1 MYSLI
6 KKVVC
11 CPGVSGNEKQIA
23 ALLEK
28 EVAPFVDETYTDA
41 LGNLIAIKYGNLPD
55 GERKKLLY
63 CAHMDEIGFI
73 VTYIEDSGFIRFAP
87 IGGINFVA
95 AAFTHVVFAN
105 GEKGILVPEAG
116 TQASALA
123 ADKCVVDIGATSAK
137 EAARK
142 VKIGDCFSL
151 AHNLSK
157 LGANRAVGRP
167 IDDRIGCAI
176 MIETA
181 KTLSEN
187 CPHDMYYVFSVQEEV
202 GCRGARP
209 AGFSIAPDVAL
220 AFDVTGTGDAQGSK
234 PMAVKLGGGAAIKIK
249 DASVICN
256 EGVVKKLTEL
266 AKANNIKHQKEILLY
281 GGTDTSAM
289 QLAGSG
295 AAAGALSIPSRYIHS
310 GVEVCDLDDVQCCID
325 LAVAFICDD
334 LQGI

>member
-28 EVAPFVDETYTDA
+28 EVAPYVDETYTDA

-55 GERKKLLY
+55 GECKKLLY

-73 VTYIEDSGFIRFAP
+73 VTYIEDNGFIRFAP

-95 AAFTHVVFAN
+95 AAFSHVVFAN

-116 TQASALA
+116 VKAAELA

-137 EAARK
+137 EASRK

-181 KTLSEN
+181 KKLAEN

-209 AGFSIAPDVAL
+209 AGFAIAPDIAL

-249 DASVICN
+249 DGSVICSG
-256 EGVVKKLTEL
+256 EVVSKLQKL
-266 AKANNIKHQKEILLY
+266 AKEQKITAQNEILLY
-281 GGTDTSAM
+281 GGTDTSVL
-289 QLAGSG
+289 Q
-295 AAAGALSIPSRYIHS
+295 AAGVGAYAGCISIPSRYIHS
-310 GVEVCDLDDVQCCID
+310 GVEMID
-325 LAVAFICDD
+325 LRDVNACTDLATAFALDPT
-334 LQGI
+334 L

>member
-23 ALLEK
+23 ALLQK

-63 CAHMDEIGFI
+63 CGHMDEIGFI
-73 VTYIEDSGFIRFAP
+73 VTYIEENGFIRFAP

-95 AAFTHVVFAN
+95 AFSHVVFAN

-123 ADKCVVDIGATSAK
+123 ADKCVVDIGASSAK

-157 LGANRAVGRP
+157 LGSNRAVGRP

-181 KTLSEN
+181 KRLADN

-209 AGFSIAPDVAL
+209 AGFSIAPDIAI

-249 DASVICN
+249 DGSVICSG
-256 EGVVKKLTEL
+256 EVVAKLQKLATEN
-266 AKANNIKHQKEILLY
+266 KITSQNEILLY
-281 GGTDTSAM
+281 GGTDTSVL
-289 QLAGSG
+289 Q
-295 AAAGALSIPSRYIHS
+295 AAGIGAYAGCISIPSRYIHS
-310 GVEVCDLDDVQCCID
+310 GVEMID
-325 LAVAFICDD
+325 LRDVDACTDLATAFALDPT
-334 LQGI
+334 L

>member
-63 CAHMDEIGFI
+63 CGHMDEIGFI
-73 VTYIEDSGFIRFAP
+73 VTYIEDNGFIRFAP

-95 AAFTHVVFAN
+95 AAFSHVVFAN
-105 GEKGILVPEAG
+105 GEKGILVPEVGAK
-116 TQASALA
+116 ASEYT
-123 ADKCVVDIGATSAK
+123 ADKFVVDIGATSAK

-157 LGANRAVGRP
+157 LGSNRAVGRP

-176 MIETA
+176 MIEVA
-181 KTLSEN
+181 KKLADN

-209 AGFSIAPDVAL
+209 AGFSIAPDIAL
-220 AFDVTGTGDAQGSK
+220 AFDVTGTGDSQGAK

-249 DASVICN
+249 DGSVICSG
-256 EGVVKKLTEL
+256 EVVSKLQKL
-266 AKANNIKHQKEILLY
+266 AKENKITAQNEILLY
-281 GGTDTSAM
+281 GGTDTSVL
-289 QLAGSG
+289 Q
-295 AAAGALSIPSRYIHS
+295 AAGIGAYAGCISIPSRYIHS
-310 GVEVCDLDDVQCCID
+310 GVEMID
-325 LAVAFICDD
+325 LRDVDSCTALATAFALDPT
-334 LQGI
+334 L

>member
-73 VTYIEDSGFIRFAP
+73 VTFIEENGFIRFAP

-95 AAFTHVVFAN
+95 AAFSHVVFAN
-105 GEKGILVPEAG
+105 GEKGVLVPEAG

-123 ADKCVVDIGATSAK
+123 ADKCVVDIGASSAK

-157 LGANRAVGRP
+157 LGSNRAVGRP
-167 IDDRIGCAI
+167 IDDRIGCAV

-181 KTLSEN
+181 KRLKDN
-187 CPHDMYYVFSVQEEV
+187 CPHDIYYVFSVQEEV

-209 AGFSIAPDVAL
+209 AGFSIAPDIAL

-249 DASVICN
+249 DGSVICSG
-256 EGVVKKLTEL
+256 EVVSKLQKL
-266 AKANNIKHQKEILLY
+266 AKENKITAQNEILLY
-281 GGTDTSAM
+281 GGTDTSVL
-289 QLAGSG
+289 Q
-295 AAAGALSIPSRYIHS
+295 AAGIGAYAGCISIPSRYIHS
-310 GVEVCDLDDVQCCID
+310 GTEMID
-325 LAVAFICDD
+325 LRDVDACTALATAFALDPT
-334 LQGI
+334 L

>member
-28 EVAPFVDETYTDA
+28 EVAPYVDETYTDA
-41 LGNLIAIKYGNLPD
+41 LGNLIAIKYGNLEG

-73 VTYIEDSGFIRFAP
+73 VTFIEENGFIRFAP

-95 AAFTHVVFAN
+95 AAFSHVVFAN

-116 TQASALA
+116 TKGDAIT

-137 EAARK
+137 EASRK

-181 KTLSEN
+181 KALAGN

-209 AGFSIAPDVAL
+209 AGFSIAPDIAI

-249 DASVICN
+249 DGSVICSG
-256 EGVVKKLTEL
+256 EVVSKLQKLSKEKKIT
-266 AKANNIKHQKEILLY
+266 AQNEILLY
-281 GGTDTSAM
+281 GGTDTSVL
-289 QLAGSG
+289 QGAGVG
-295 AAAGALSIPSRYIHS
+295 AYAGCISIPSRYIHS
-310 GVEVCDLDDVQCCID
+310 GVEMIDLRDVQACTE
-325 LAVAFICDD
+325 LATAFALDPT
-334 LQGI
+334 L

>member
-28 EVAPFVDETYTDA
+28 EVAPYVDETYTDA
-41 LGNLIAIKYGNLPD
+41 LGNLIAIKYGSLPD

-73 VTYIEDSGFIRFAP
+73 VTFIEENGFIRFAP

-95 AAFTHVVFAN
+95 AAFSHVVFAN

-116 TQASALA
+116 TKGDAIT

-137 EAARK
+137 EASRK

-181 KTLSEN
+181 KALAGN

-209 AGFSIAPDVAL
+209 AGFSIAPDIAI

-249 DASVICN
+249 DGSVICSG
-256 EGVVKKLTEL
+256 EVVSKLQKLSKEKKIT
-266 AKANNIKHQKEILLY
+266 AQNEILLY
-281 GGTDTSAM
+281 GGTDTSVL
-289 QLAGSG
+289 QGAGVG
-295 AAAGALSIPSRYIHS
+295 AYAGCISIPSRYIHS
-310 GVEVCDLDDVQCCID
+310 GVEMID
-325 LAVAFICDD
+325 LRDVKACTELATAFALDPT
-334 LQGI
+334 L

>member
-28 EVAPFVDETYTDA
+28 EVAPYVDETYTDA

-73 VTYIEDSGFIRFAP
+73 VTYIEDNGYLRLAP

-95 AAFTHVVFAN
+95 AAFSHVVFAN

-116 TQASALA
+116 TKGDSLT
-123 ADKCVVDIGATSAK
+123 ADKFVVDIGASSAK
-137 EAARK
+137 EASRR

-167 IDDRIGCAI
+167 IDDRIGCAV

-181 KTLSEN
+181 KKLAEN

-209 AGFSIAPDVAL
+209 AGFSIAPDIAL
-220 AFDVTGTGDAQGSK
+220 AFDVTGTGDSAGSK

-249 DASVICN
+249 DGSVICSG
-256 EGVVKKLTEL
+256 EVVSKLQKL
-266 AKANNIKHQKEILLY
+266 AKDNKIASQNEILLY
-281 GGTDTSAM
+281 GGTDTSVL
-289 QLAGSG
+289 QGAGVG
-295 AAAGALSIPSRYIHS
+295 AYAGCISIPSRYIHS
-310 GVEVCDLDDVQCCID
+310 GVEMID
-325 LAVAFICDD
+325 LRDVNACVD
-334 LQGI
+334 LATEFALDPAL

>member
-41 LGNLIAIKYGNLPD
+41 LGNLIAIKYGNLPE

-73 VTYIEDSGFIRFAP
+73 VTFIEENGFIRFAP

-95 AAFTHVVFAN
+95 AAFSHVVFAN
-105 GEKGILVPEAG
+105 GEKGILVPEVGAK
-116 TQASALA
+116 ASEYT
-123 ADKCVVDIGATSAK
+123 ADKFVVDIGATSAK

-176 MIETA
+176 MIEVA
-181 KTLSEN
+181 KKLADN

-209 AGFSIAPDVAL
+209 AGFSIAPDIAL
-220 AFDVTGTGDAQGSK
+220 AFDVTGTGDSQGAK

-249 DASVICN
+249 DGSVICSG
-256 EGVVKKLTEL
+256 EVVSKLQKL
-266 AKANNIKHQKEILLY
+266 AKENKITAQNEILLY
-281 GGTDTSAM
+281 GGTDTSVL
-289 QLAGSG
+289 Q
-295 AAAGALSIPSRYIHS
+295 AAGIGAYAGCISIPSRYIHS
-310 GVEVCDLDDVQCCID
+310 GVEMID
-325 LAVAFICDD
+325 LRDVDSCTALATAFALDPT
-334 LQGI
+334 L

>member
-28 EVAPFVDETYTDA
+28 EVAPYVDETYTDA

-55 GERKKLLY
+55 GERMKLLY
-63 CAHMDEIGFI
+63 CGHMDEIGFI
-73 VTYIEDSGFIRFAP
+73 VTYIEENGFIRFAP

-95 AAFTHVVFAN
+95 AAFSHVVFAN

-123 ADKCVVDIGATSAK
+123 ADKCVVDIGASSAK

-157 LGANRAVGRP
+157 LGSNRAVGRP

-181 KTLSEN
+181 KRLADN

-249 DASVICN
+249 DGSVICSG
-256 EGVVKKLTEL
+256 EVVAKLQKL
-266 AKANNIKHQKEILLY
+266 AKENKITAQNEILLY
-281 GGTDTSAM
+281 GGTDTSVL
-289 QLAGSG
+289 Q
-295 AAAGALSIPSRYIHS
+295 AAGVGAYAGCISIPSRYIHS
-310 GVEVCDLDDVQCCID
+310 GVEMID
-325 LAVAFICDD
+325 LRDVKACTDLSIAFALDPE
-334 LQGI
+334 L

>member
-28 EVAPFVDETYTDA
+28 EVAPYVDETYTDA

-73 VTYIEDSGFIRFAP
+73 VTYIEDNGFIRFAP

-95 AAFTHVVFAN
+95 AAFSHVVFAN
-105 GEKGILVPEAG
+105 GEKGILVPESG
-116 TQASALA
+116 VKASDLA

-176 MIETA
+176 MIEVA
-181 KTLSEN
+181 KKLADN

-209 AGFSIAPDVAL
+209 AGFSIAPDIAL

-249 DASVICN
+249 DGSVICSG
-256 EGVVKKLTEL
+256 EVVSKLQKL
-266 AKANNIKHQKEILLY
+266 AKDGKITAQNEILLY
-281 GGTDTSAM
+281 GGTDTSVL
-289 QLAGSG
+289 Q
-295 AAAGALSIPSRYIHS
+295 AAGVGAYAGCISIPSRYIHS
-310 GVEVCDLDDVQCCID
+310 GVEMID
-325 LAVAFICDD
+325 LRDVTACTDLATAFALDPT
-334 LQGI
+334 L

>member
-73 VTYIEDSGFIRFAP
+73 VTFIEENGFIRFAP

-95 AAFTHVVFAN
+95 AAFSHVVFAN
-105 GEKGILVPEAG
+105 GEKGILVPEVGAK
-116 TQASALA
+116 ASEYT
-123 ADKCVVDIGATSAK
+123 ADKFVVDIGASSAK

-176 MIETA
+176 MIEVA
-181 KTLSEN
+181 KKLADN

-209 AGFSIAPDVAL
+209 AGFSIAPDIAL
-220 AFDVTGTGDAQGSK
+220 AFDVTGTGDSQGAK

-249 DASVICN
+249 DGSVICSG
-256 EGVVKKLTEL
+256 EVVSKLQKL
-266 AKANNIKHQKEILLY
+266 AKENKITAQNEILLY
-281 GGTDTSAM
+281 GGTDTSVL
-289 QLAGSG
+289 Q
-295 AAAGALSIPSRYIHS
+295 AAGIGAYAGCISIPSRYIHS
-310 GVEVCDLDDVQCCID
+310 GVEMID
-325 LAVAFICDD
+325 LRDVDSCTALATAFALDPT
-334 LQGI
+334 L

>member
-28 EVAPFVDETYTDA
+28 EVAPYVDETYTDP

-73 VTYIEDSGFIRFAP
+73 VTYIEENGFIRFAP

-95 AAFTHVVFAN
+95 AAFSHVVFAN
-105 GEKGILVPEAG
+105 GEKGILVPESG
-116 TQASALA
+116 VQASALA

-157 LGANRAVGRP
+157 LGSNRAVGRP

-176 MIETA
+176 MIEAA
-181 KTLSEN
+181 KKLAEN
-187 CPHDMYYVFSVQEEV
+187 CPHDIYYVFSVQEEV

-209 AGFSIAPDVAL
+209 AGFSIAPDIAL

-249 DASVICN
+249 DGSVICSG
-256 EGVVKKLTEL
+256 EVVAKLQKL
-266 AKANNIKHQKEILLY
+266 AKENKITAQNEILLY
-281 GGTDTSAM
+281 GGTDTSVL
-289 QLAGSG
+289 Q
-295 AAAGALSIPSRYIHS
+295 AAGIGAYAGCISIPSRYIHS
-310 GVEVCDLDDVQCCID
+310 GVEMID
-325 LAVAFICDD
+325 LRDVDACTDLAIAFALDPA
-334 LQGI
+334 L

>member
-41 LGNLIAIKYGNLPD
+41 LGNLIAIKYGNLTD

-73 VTYIEDSGFIRFAP
+73 VTYIEDNGFIRFAP

-116 TQASALA
+116 VKASDLA

-137 EAARK
+137 EASRK

-181 KTLSEN
+181 KSLAEN

-209 AGFSIAPDVAL
+209 AGFSIAPDIAL

-249 DASVICN
+249 DGSVICSG
-256 EGVVKKLTEL
+256 EVVSKLQKL
-266 AKANNIKHQKEILLY
+266 AKEQKITAQNEILLY
-281 GGTDTSAM
+281 GGTDTSVL
-289 QLAGSG
+289 Q
-295 AAAGALSIPSRYIHS
+295 AAGIGAYAGCISIPSRYILS
-310 GVEVCDLDDVQCCID
+310 GVEMID
-325 LAVAFICDD
+325 LRDVTACTDLALAFAIDP
-334 LQGI
+334 II

>member
-73 VTYIEDSGFIRFAP
+73 VTYIEENGFIRFAP

-105 GEKGILVPEAG
+105 GEKGILVPESG
-116 TQASALA
+116 VKASDLA

-137 EAARK
+137 EASRK

-176 MIETA
+176 MIEVA
-181 KTLSEN
+181 KKLADN

-209 AGFSIAPDVAL
+209 AGFSIAPDIAL
-220 AFDVTGTGDAQGSK
+220 AFDVTGTGDTQGSK

-249 DASVICN
+249 DGSVICSG
-256 EGVVKKLTEL
+256 EVVSKLQKL
-266 AKANNIKHQKEILLY
+266 AKEQKITAQNEILLY
-281 GGTDTSAM
+281 GGTDTSVL
-289 QLAGSG
+289 Q
-295 AAAGALSIPSRYIHS
+295 AAGIGAYAGCISIPSRYIHS
-310 GVEVCDLDDVQCCID
+310 GVEMID
-325 LAVAFICDD
+325 LRDVTACTDLALAFAIDPI
-334 LQGI
+334 L

>member
-28 EVAPFVDETYTDA
+28 EVAPYVDETYTDA

-73 VTYIEDSGFIRFAP
+73 VTYIEDNGFIRFAP

-95 AAFTHVVFAN
+95 AAFSHVVFAN
-105 GEKGILVPEAG
+105 GEKGILVPESG
-116 TQASALA
+116 VKASDLA

-181 KTLSEN
+181 KKLAEN

-209 AGFSIAPDVAL
+209 AGFSIAPDIAL

-249 DASVICN
+249 DGSVICSG
-256 EGVVKKLTEL
+256 EVVSKLQKL
-266 AKANNIKHQKEILLY
+266 AKEQKITAQNEILLY
-281 GGTDTSAM
+281 GGTDTSVL
-289 QLAGSG
+289 Q
-295 AAAGALSIPSRYIHS
+295 AAGVGAYAGCISIPSRYIHS
-310 GVEVCDLDDVQCCID
+310 GVEMID
-325 LAVAFICDD
+325 LRDVTACTDLATAFALDPTI
-334 LQGI
+334 

>member
-11 CPGVSGNEKQIA
+11 CSGVSGNEKKIA
-23 ALLEK
+23 ALIEN
-28 EVAPFVDETYTDA
+28 EIASYVDESYTDA

-73 VTYIEDSGFIRFAP
+73 VTYIEENGFIRFAP

-95 AAFTHVVFAN
+95 AAFSHVVFAN

-116 TQASALA
+116 TKASDLA

-137 EAARK
+137 EASRR

-157 LGANRAVGRP
+157 LGANRVVGRP

-181 KTLSEN
+181 KALASD
-187 CPHDMYYVFSVQEEV
+187 CPHDVYYVFSVQEEV

-209 AGFSIAPDVAL
+209 AGFAVAPDVAI
-220 AFDVTGTGDAQGSK
+220 AFDVTGTGDSAGSK
-234 PMAVKLGGGAAIKIK
+234 PMAVKLGGGAAVKIK
-249 DASVICN
+249 DGSVICSG
-256 EGVVKKLTEL
+256 EVVSKLQKL
-266 AKANNIKHQKEILLY
+266 AKDNSITYQNEILLY
-281 GGTDTSAM
+281 GGTDTSVL
-289 QLAGSG
+289 Q
-295 AAAGALSIPSRYIHS
+295 AAGPGAYAGCISIPSRYIHS
-310 GVEVCDLDDVQCCID
+310 GVEMIDMRDVKACVALASAFALDPA
-325 LAVAFICDD
+325 L
-334 LQGI
+334 

>member
-23 ALLEK
+23 ALLER
-28 EVAPFVDETYTDA
+28 EVAPYVDETYTDA

-73 VTYIEDSGFIRFAP
+73 VTYIEENGFIRFAP

-95 AAFTHVVFAN
+95 AAFSHVVFAN

-116 TQASALA
+116 VKGDSIT
-123 ADKCVVDIGATSAK
+123 ADKCVVDIGASSAK

-181 KTLSEN
+181 KALAEN

-209 AGFSIAPDVAL
+209 AGFSIAPDIAL

-249 DASVICN
+249 DGSVICSG
-256 EGVVKKLTEL
+256 EVVAKLQKL
-266 AKANNIKHQKEILLY
+266 AKDNKITAQNEILLY
-281 GGTDTSAM
+281 GGTDTSVL
-289 QLAGSG
+289 QGAGVG
-295 AAAGALSIPSRYIHS
+295 AYAGCISIPSRYIHS
-310 GVEVCDLDDVQCCID
+310 GVEMID
-325 LAVAFICDD
+325 LRDVTACTELATAFALDPT
-334 LQGI
+334 L

>member
-1 MYSLI
+1 
-6 KKVVC
+6 
-11 CPGVSGNEKQIA
+11 
-23 ALLEK
+23 
-28 EVAPFVDETYTDA
+28 
-41 LGNLIAIKYGNLPD
+41 
-55 GERKKLLY
+55 
-63 CAHMDEIGFI
+63 MDEIGFI
-73 VTYIEDSGFIRFAP
+73 VTYIEDNGFIRFAP

-95 AAFTHVVFAN
+95 AAFSHVVFAN
-105 GEKGILVPEAG
+105 GEKGILVPESG
-116 TQASALA
+116 VKASDLA

-181 KTLSEN
+181 KKLAEN

-209 AGFSIAPDVAL
+209 AGFSIAPDIAL

-249 DASVICN
+249 DGSVICSG
-256 EGVVKKLTEL
+256 EVVAKLQKL
-266 AKANNIKHQKEILLY
+266 AKENKITSQNEILLY
-281 GGTDTSAM
+281 GGTDTSVL
-289 QLAGSG
+289 Q
-295 AAAGALSIPSRYIHS
+295 AAGIGAYAGCISIPSRYIHS
-310 GVEVCDLDDVQCCID
+310 GVEMID
-325 LAVAFICDD
+325 LRDVDACTDLATAFALDPT
-334 LQGI
+334 L

>member
-23 ALLEK
+23 ALLER
-28 EVAPFVDETYTDA
+28 EVAPYVDETYTDA

-55 GERKKLLY
+55 SERKKLLY

-73 VTYIEDSGFIRFAP
+73 VTYIEENGFIRFAP

-95 AAFTHVVFAN
+95 AAFSHVVFAN

-116 TQASALA
+116 TKASDLA

-137 EAARK
+137 EASRK

-181 KTLSEN
+181 KALAEN
-187 CPHDMYYVFSVQEEV
+187 CPHDIYYVFSVQEEV

-209 AGFSIAPDVAL
+209 AGFSIAPDIAI

-249 DASVICN
+249 DGSVICSG
-256 EGVVKKLTEL
+256 EVVSKLQKL
-266 AKANNIKHQKEILLY
+266 AKEKKITSQNEILLY
-281 GGTDTSAM
+281 GGTDTSVL
-289 QLAGSG
+289 QGAGVG
-295 AAAGALSIPSRYIHS
+295 AYAGCISIPSRYIHS
-310 GVEVCDLDDVQCCID
+310 GVEMID
-325 LAVAFICDD
+325 LRDVKACTELATEFALDPT
-334 LQGI
+334 L

>member
-55 GERKKLLY
+55 GERTKLLY

-73 VTYIEDSGFIRFAP
+73 VTFIEENGFIRFAP

-95 AAFTHVVFAN
+95 AAFSHVVFAN
-105 GEKGILVPEAG
+105 GEKGILVPEVGAK
-116 TQASALA
+116 ASEYT
-123 ADKCVVDIGATSAK
+123 ADKFVVDIGASSAK

-176 MIETA
+176 MIEVA
-181 KTLSEN
+181 KKLADN

-209 AGFSIAPDVAL
+209 AGFSIAPDIAL
-220 AFDVTGTGDAQGSK
+220 AFDVTGTGDSQGAK

-249 DASVICN
+249 DGSVICSG
-256 EGVVKKLTEL
+256 EVVSKLQKL
-266 AKANNIKHQKEILLY
+266 AKENKITAQNEILLY
-281 GGTDTSAM
+281 GGTDTSVL
-289 QLAGSG
+289 Q
-295 AAAGALSIPSRYIHS
+295 AAGIGAYAGCISIPSRYIHS
-310 GVEVCDLDDVQCCID
+310 GVEMID
-325 LAVAFICDD
+325 LRDVDSCTALATAFALDPT
-334 LQGI
+334 L

>member
-41 LGNLIAIKYGNLPD
+41 LGNLIAIKYGNLPE

-73 VTYIEDSGFIRFAP
+73 VTFIEENGFIRFAP

-95 AAFTHVVFAN
+95 AAFSHVVFAN
-105 GEKGILVPEAG
+105 GEKGILVPEVGAK
-116 TQASALA
+116 ASEYT
-123 ADKCVVDIGATSAK
+123 ADKFVVDIGATSAK

-181 KTLSEN
+181 KKLADN

-209 AGFSIAPDVAL
+209 AGFSIAPDIAL
-220 AFDVTGTGDAQGSK
+220 AFDVTGTGDSQGAK

-249 DASVICN
+249 DGSVICSG
-256 EGVVKKLTEL
+256 EVVSKLQKL
-266 AKANNIKHQKEILLY
+266 AKENKITAQNEILLY
-281 GGTDTSAM
+281 GGTDTSVL
-289 QLAGSG
+289 Q
-295 AAAGALSIPSRYIHS
+295 AAGIGAYAGCISIPSRYIHS
-310 GVEVCDLDDVQCCID
+310 GVEMID
-325 LAVAFICDD
+325 LRDVTACTALATAFALDPT
-334 LQGI
+334 L

>member
-23 ALLEK
+23 ALLQK

-63 CAHMDEIGFI
+63 CGHMDEIGFI
-73 VTYIEDSGFIRFAP
+73 VTYIEENGFIRFAP

-95 AAFTHVVFAN
+95 AAFSHVVFAN

-123 ADKCVVDIGATSAK
+123 ADKCVVDIGASSAK

-157 LGANRAVGRP
+157 LGSNRAVGRP

-181 KTLSEN
+181 KRLADN

-209 AGFSIAPDVAL
+209 AGFSIAPDIAI

-249 DASVICN
+249 DGSVICSG
-256 EGVVKKLTEL
+256 EVVAKLQKLATEN
-266 AKANNIKHQKEILLY
+266 KITSQNEILLY
-281 GGTDTSAM
+281 GGTDTSVL
-289 QLAGSG
+289 Q
-295 AAAGALSIPSRYIHS
+295 AAGIGAYAGCISIPSRYIHS
-310 GVEVCDLDDVQCCID
+310 GVEMID
-325 LAVAFICDD
+325 LRDVDACTDLATAFALDPT
-334 LQGI
+334 L

>member
-41 LGNLIAIKYGNLPD
+41 LGNLIAIKYGNLPE

-73 VTYIEDSGFIRFAP
+73 VTFIEENGFIRFAP

-95 AAFTHVVFAN
+95 AAFSHVVFAN
-105 GEKGILVPEAG
+105 GEKGILVPEVGAK
-116 TQASALA
+116 ASEYT
-123 ADKCVVDIGATSAK
+123 ADKFVVDIGATSAK

-157 LGANRAVGRP
+157 LGSNRAVGRP

-176 MIETA
+176 MIEVA
-181 KTLSEN
+181 KKLADN

-209 AGFSIAPDVAL
+209 AGFSIAPDIAL
-220 AFDVTGTGDAQGSK
+220 AFDVTGTGDSQGAK

-249 DASVICN
+249 DGSVICSG
-256 EGVVKKLTEL
+256 EVVSKLQKL
-266 AKANNIKHQKEILLY
+266 AKENKITAQNEILLY
-281 GGTDTSAM
+281 GGTDTSVL
-289 QLAGSG
+289 Q
-295 AAAGALSIPSRYIHS
+295 AAGIGVYAGCISIPSRYIHS
-310 GVEVCDLDDVQCCID
+310 GVEMID
-325 LAVAFICDD
+325 LRDVDSCTALAAAFALDPT
-334 LQGI
+334 L

>member
-1 MYSLI
+1 MLNLM
-6 KKVVC
+6 KT
-11 CPGVSGNEKQIA
+11 
-23 ALLEK
+23 L
-28 EVAPFVDETYTDA
+28 VAPRAISGREKAISDKLLTIVAPITDKCYNDPM
-41 LGNLIAIKYGNLPD
+41 GNLIAIKYGTAPEAD
-55 GERKKLLY
+55 RKKIML

-73 VTYIEDSGFIRFAP
+73 VTYIEENGFIRFAP

-95 AAFTHVVFAN
+95 AAFSHVVFAN

-116 TQASALA
+116 VQASALA

-157 LGANRAVGRP
+157 LGSNRAVGRP

-181 KTLSEN
+181 KRLADN

-209 AGFSIAPDVAL
+209 AGFSIAPDIAL
-220 AFDVTGTGDAQGSK
+220 AFDVTGTGDA
-234 PMAVKLGGGAAIKIK
+234 
-249 DASVICN
+249 
-256 EGVVKKLTEL
+256 
-266 AKANNIKHQKEILLY
+266 
-281 GGTDTSAM
+281 
-289 QLAGSG
+289 
-295 AAAGALSIPSRYIHS
+295 
-310 GVEVCDLDDVQCCID
+310 
-325 LAVAFICDD
+325 
-334 LQGI
+334 

>member
-55 GERKKLLY
+55 GERRKLLY

-73 VTYIEDSGFIRFAP
+73 VTYIEENGFIRFAP

-95 AAFTHVVFAN
+95 AAFSHVVFAN
-105 GEKGILVPEAG
+105 GEKGILVPESGAK
-116 TQASALA
+116 ASELA

-176 MIETA
+176 MIEVA
-181 KTLSEN
+181 KKLADN

-209 AGFSIAPDVAL
+209 AGFSIAPDIAL
-220 AFDVTGTGDAQGSK
+220 AFDVTGTGDSQGAK

-249 DASVICN
+249 DGSVICSG
-256 EGVVKKLTEL
+256 EVVSKLQKL
-266 AKANNIKHQKEILLY
+266 AKENKITAQNEILLY
-281 GGTDTSAM
+281 GGTDTSVL
-289 QLAGSG
+289 Q
-295 AAAGALSIPSRYIHS
+295 AAGIGAYAGCISIPSRYIHS
-310 GVEVCDLDDVQCCID
+310 GVEMID
-325 LAVAFICDD
+325 LRDVTACTDLALAFALDPT
-334 LQGI
+334 L

>member
-73 VTYIEDSGFIRFAP
+73 VTYIEENGFIRFAP

-105 GEKGILVPEAG
+105 GEKGILVPESG
-116 TQASALA
+116 VKASDLA

-137 EAARK
+137 EASRK

-176 MIETA
+176 MIEVA
-181 KTLSEN
+181 KKLADN

-209 AGFSIAPDVAL
+209 AGFSIAPDIAL

-249 DASVICN
+249 DGSVICSG
-256 EGVVKKLTEL
+256 EVVSKLQKL
-266 AKANNIKHQKEILLY
+266 AKEQKITAQNEILLY
-281 GGTDTSAM
+281 GGTDTSVL
-289 QLAGSG
+289 Q
-295 AAAGALSIPSRYIHS
+295 AAGIGAYAGCISIPSRYIHS
-310 GVEVCDLDDVQCCID
+310 GVEMID
-325 LAVAFICDD
+325 LRDVTACTDLATAFAIDPI
-334 LQGI
+334 L

>member
-28 EVAPFVDETYTDA
+28 EVAPYVDETYTDA

-73 VTYIEDSGFIRFAP
+73 VTYIEDNGFIRFAP

-95 AAFTHVVFAN
+95 AAFSHVVFAN
-105 GEKGILVPEAG
+105 GEKGILVPEVG
-116 TQASALA
+116 TKGDAIT
-123 ADKCVVDIGATSAK
+123 ADKCVVDIGASSAK
-137 EAARK
+137 EASRK

-157 LGANRAVGRP
+157 LGSSRAVGRP
-167 IDDRIGCAI
+167 IDDRIGCAVI
-176 MIETA
+176 IEAA
-181 KTLSEN
+181 KALAEN

-209 AGFSIAPDVAL
+209 AGFSIAPDIAL

-249 DASVICN
+249 DGSVICSG
-256 EGVVKKLTEL
+256 EVVSKLQKL
-266 AKANNIKHQKEILLY
+266 AKDKKITAQNEILLY
-281 GGTDTSAM
+281 GGTDTSVL
-289 QLAGSG
+289 QGAGVG
-295 AAAGALSIPSRYIHS
+295 AYAGCISIPSRYIHS
-310 GVEVCDLDDVQCCID
+310 GVEMID
-325 LAVAFICDD
+325 LRDVNACVSLATEFALDPA
-334 LQGI
+334 L